1 MIATIKFYLRLLIR
15 RSPIMIILIVLFSAA
30 GVTAALRLPA
40 SYQAAARLIVE
51 TPQIPDELATSTV
64 RISATEE
71 IEFIRQRL
79 LTRDNLLE
87 IQRKFNV
94 LGDTSQMAPDEIV
107 GAMRLGTSIRNFQ
120 SGGRRGEGPTLLTVA
135 FTAERG
141 DVAANVVNEF
151 VTRIINENV
160 TLRTETAEDTL
171 SFFQQEVDRLSEEL
185 NSASLAIS
193 DFQRE
198 NSDALPSNLPYR
210 QGRLTLLQERITSAE
225 REIAALLE
233 QRERI
238 QTAFERT
245 GGGLTNLN
253 RPVPPS
259 ADEQQLATLRTRL
272 RQALTIY
279 SETNP
284 NVTNL
289 RNQIEILE
297 MQIEQAKSAPVPE
310 DNTAQIVLELQFS
323 EIDSRLESLS
333 DEITSTEDII
343 TDLAQS
349 VARTP
354 NVGVTLDQL
363 QRDYENVRS
372 QYDRAVRSLS
382 SATMGERIE
391 LTSRGQRITLIEA
404 ATVPNEPNSPNRPRI
419 AMMGFGVGL
428 GLAGAF
434 FALLE
439 FLNRSIRRPAELKS
453 RLGITPIVTIPYIET
468 ARRKVFRRIVKIILI
483 FGAIAVTAGGLY
495 VVDEYYRPLELIVQQ
510 LLRAAGL

>member
-1 MIATIKFYLRLLIR
+1 
-15 RSPIMIILIVLFSAA
+15 MIILIVVFSAA
-30 GVTAALRLPA
+30 GVTAALRLPPT
-40 SYQAAARLIVE
+40 YQASARLIVE

-79 LTRDNLLE
+79 LTRDNILE
-87 IQRKFNV
+87 IQQKFNV
-94 LGDTSQMAPDEIV
+94 LGDTSQMTPDDIV
-107 GAMRLGTSIRNFQ
+107 QSMREKTSIRNFQ
-120 SGGRRGEGPTLLTVA
+120 SGGRRGEGPTLLTVS

-141 DVAANVVNEF
+141 ATAANVVNEF

-171 SFFQQEVDRLSEEL
+171 SFFQQEVDRLSADL
-185 NSASLAIS
+185 NAASVAIS

-198 NSDALPSNLPYR
+198 NSDALPTNLPYR
-210 QGRLTLLQERITSAE
+210 QGRLTLLQERIATAE
-225 REIAALLE
+225 REIASLLQ

-238 QTAFERT
+238 KTAFERT
-245 GGGLTNLN
+245 GGGLSNIN
-253 RPVPPS
+253 QPVQPS

-297 MQIEQAKSAPVPE
+297 QQIAQAKSTPLPE
-310 DNTAQIVLELQFS
+310 DNTAQIVLELQLS
-323 EIDSRLESLS
+323 EIDSRLESLLE
-333 DEITSTEDII
+333 EISTTE
-343 TDLAQS
+343 TDVQELSES
-349 VARTP
+349 VSRTP
-354 NVGVTLDQL
+354 NVGVTLGEL
-363 QRDYENVRS
+363 QRDYENIRA

-419 AMMGFGVGL
+419 AMLGFGVGL

-439 FLNRSIRRPAELKS
+439 FVNRSIRRPAELVQ
-453 RLGITPIVTIPYIET
+453 RLGITPLATIPYIET
-468 ARRKVFRRIVKIILI
+468 ARRKVFRRMMKVILI
-483 FGAIAVTAGGLY
+483 IGAVAVTAGGLY
-495 VVDEYYRPLELIVQQ
+495 AVDQYYQPLELIVQK